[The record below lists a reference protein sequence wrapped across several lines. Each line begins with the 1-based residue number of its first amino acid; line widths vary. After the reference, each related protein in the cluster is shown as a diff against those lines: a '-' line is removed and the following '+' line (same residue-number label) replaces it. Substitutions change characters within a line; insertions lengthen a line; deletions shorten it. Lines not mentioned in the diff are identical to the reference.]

1 MIRFIEAHKG
11 HHGVE
16 RICRVLAGTPG
27 GFLSVAGYYAA
38 RRRAPSARAVR
49 DAELVDVV
57 RRVHAVNYSVYGVRK
72 MQAALAREGVV
83 VGRDQT
89 RRLMRLAGVRGVHR
103 GTFRR
108 TTVSDPAATR
118 PADLVNRNFHPGRPD
133 ALWVADIT
141 YIRTW
146 SGWAYLALV
155 IDAHSRRVLGWALAA
170 HLRTE
175 LPLEALN
182 MAFWTRGRTNA
193 DLVGLVAHTDA
204 GTQYTSLR
212 YTERLVEGGALASI
226 GSVGDSYDERDG
238 RVHHRAD
245 QDRADRA
252 TRAVANPRR
261 PRARAVR
268 VPRLVEPPPAARRT
282 RHAHPRGGRARTRTT
297 CPPRRGGHPMKTAST
312 KPRPLHCVDQRT
324 TPPSVE
330 SASAG
335 QRRWS

>member
-38 RRRAPSARAVR
+38 RRRAPSARALR
-49 DAELVDVV
+49 DAELVEVV

-103 GTFRR
+103 GMFKR
-108 TTVSDPAATR
+108 TTVTDPAATR

-182 MAFWTRGRTNA
+182 MAFWTRGRTGA
-193 DLVGLVAHTDA
+193 DLAGLVAHTDA

-226 GSVGDSYDERDG
+226 GSVGDSYDNAMAESTIGQIKTELIALHGPWRTLAALELALFEYLDWWN
-238 RVHHRAD
+238 HR
-245 QDRADRA
+245 
-252 TRAVANPRR
+252 
-261 PRARAVR
+261 
-268 VPRLVEPPPAARRT
+268 RLHGELGMLTPVEVE
-282 RHAHPRGGRARTRTT
+282 HAHAQPA
-297 CPPRRGGHPMKTAST
+297 
-312 KPRPLHCVDQRT
+312 PLAEVGTQ
-324 TPPSVE
+324 
-330 SASAG
+330 
-335 QRRWS
+335 